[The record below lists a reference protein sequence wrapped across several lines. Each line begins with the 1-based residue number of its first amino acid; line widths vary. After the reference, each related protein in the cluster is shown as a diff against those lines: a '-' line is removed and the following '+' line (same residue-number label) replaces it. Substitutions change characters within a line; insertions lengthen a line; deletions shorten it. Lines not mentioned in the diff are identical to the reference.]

1 MFIELVMKNEV
12 FRMKIKGL
20 KNFRDL
26 GGIRA
31 GKKHIRKGL
40 MFRSEVP
47 VKVPETEMAKL
58 KTEFGIDTIVDLRT
72 SQEIEDNHYNVPEGV
87 EYLHIPIF
95 KESVIGITKEAGSN
109 YRQFIINTRDKEV
122 LRNSIPDIDIL
133 YAGILKEDSVVEMT
147 GKAFRQIISNVL
159 EGKATLF
166 HCSWGKDRV
175 GVLASFL
182 LSLLGVG
189 MHDILKDYVFTNR
202 AVKRKAWRDTLLILF
217 FKRDMVV
224 AKKVWRGSIAAPK
237 YLTGLYEG
245 IENDYGSIEVFFR
258 EALGISDELRDS
270 FRSAML
276 I

>member
-1 MFIELVMKNEV
+1 MKKN
-12 FRMKIKGL
+12 GL

-31 GKKHIRKGL
+31 GKKHLRKGL
-40 MFRSEVP
+40 IFRSEVP
-47 VKVPETEMAKL
+47 VKVPDDEMAKL
-58 KTEFGIDTIVDLRT
+58 KMEFGIDTIIDLRT
-72 SQEIEDNHYNVPEGV
+72 SQEIKDNHYNVPEGV

-95 KESVIGITKEAGSN
+95 KESVIGITKEVGSN

-122 LRNSIPDIDIL
+122 LRNAIPDIDIL
-133 YAGILKEDSVVEMT
+133 YSGILKESSVVEMT
-147 GKAFRQIISNVL
+147 GKAFRQIISNVM

-175 GVLASFL
+175 GVMAAFL

-189 MHDILKDYVFTNR
+189 MHDILKDYLFTNR

-217 FKRDMVV
+217 FKRDRVV
-224 AKKVWRGSIAAPK
+224 AKRFGVARLQLPE
-237 YLTGLYEG
+237 YLKGLYEG

-258 EALGISDELRDS
+258 EALRISDELRDS

>member
-1 MFIELVMKNEV
+1 MKNEV